1 MENFHNHSSTGTG
14 DWKLEHV
21 IFTSYI
27 SWLSHGWWKK
37 WNFTWN
43 DNNTLTVKY
52 ITIKSFEI
60 QTFRYFFP
68 LIKGQGYQYSM
79 SVLGQDVL
87 NMWTTFL
94 VNIFALTHHWTGT
107 LFSDQISAVPLLAG
121 VYREQKWC
129 CFLVK
134 IKFNMQMILKKI
146 YLLVNK

>member
-14 DWKLEHV
+14 DWKMEHV
-21 IFTSYI
+21 ILTSYI

-94 VNIFALTHHWTGT
+94 VNIFALTHHWPRNTVLRSNFCSASFSRSVPRT
-107 LFSDQISAVPLLAG
+107 KMVLFFSENYI
-121 VYREQKWC
+121 
-129 CFLVK
+129 
-134 IKFNMQMILKKI
+134 
-146 YLLVNK
+146 